1 MCSNPN
7 AKVLSSICGFSRMGP
22 NRELK
27 TRVETFWKEQ
37 AKLRTDGATE
47 GELTVSIDQF
57 ERDIEQL
64 QIQRW
69 QQLQATGI
77 DLIPSGDFSLYDH
90 VLDCACLFN
99 AIPTRYKSAAQ
110 LSGVPS
116 HLRLYFAM
124 ARGLQEKGA
133 DVPALPMKKWFDTNY
148 HFIVPELSTDQSF
161 SVGLNKPLND
171 FLLAKNAL
179 NLVTKPVLV
188 GPVTFLHL
196 SRVGERKELATEE
209 QQKVH
214 NLKLLPSLL
223 SHYVKV
229 VQSLVDAGA
238 KWIQIDEPIF
248 ALTFAEN
255 EAPAYYDAFRQTARA
270 LQQVTAKKAHLL
282 FATYFNSIAKNV
294 QIVKDLPEGT
304 GIHIDLVRAPEQL
317 DPVLS
322 ALPANCFVSLG
333 LVDGR
338 NVWLSP
344 LRQCHA
350 NALRVV
356 QKLAPG
362 RVLVSSSCSLLHV
375 PYSTKTEKR
384 SAEVPK
390 TVATGMASS
399 KIIHWLSFGIEKCE
413 QLVTVAKM
421 INGGDCAKELAEND
435 ALLKDHSVS
444 PLIHNGT
451 VKERVTAIEASG
463 VESYFRK
470 SPYEQRIVQQKACL
484 QLPPLPT
491 TTIGSFP
498 QSATVRAMRAKFKA
512 HKMADADY
520 WAFINAETERCI
532 RMQED
537 IGLDVLVH
545 GEFERNDM
553 VEYFA
558 EHLHGFCVTSNG
570 WVQSYGSRCV
580 KPPVLYGDV
589 QRAGPMTVA
598 MTKFAQSLTKKPVK
612 GMLTGPMTILKWSF
626 VRNDQPQKDTLFQ
639 VALALRDDVAELE
652 KEGINCIQMDEPAF
666 REGLPLD
673 PAQHNEY
680 LKITV
685 QAFKISTGCVA
696 DSTQIYSHMCYSDFG
711 DIFTHIAELDADVL
725 CIECSR
731 SDLSLL
737 SCFDR
742 FGYPLMVG
750 PGIYDIHSPRVP
762 SVDELKARLHAM
774 LKYIPAGRLFANPDC
789 GLKTRDWPET
799 EAALRAMVGAVRSV
813 RAELK

>member
-27 TRVETFWKEQ
+27 TRVESFWKEQ
-37 AKLRTDGATE
+37 SKLRFDGSSNA
-47 GELTVSIDQF
+47 ELTNSIDKF
-57 ERDIEQL
+57 EKDIEQL
-64 QIQRW
+64 QILRW
-69 QQLQATGI
+69 QQLKATGV

-99 AIPTRYKSAAQ
+99 AVPPRYKTAAE
-110 LSGVPS
+110 LNGVPS

-148 HFIVPELSTDQSF
+148 HFI
-161 SVGLNKPLND
+161 D
-171 FLLAKNAL
+171 FLLAKSAL
-179 NLVTKPVLV
+179 NLLTKPVLL
-188 GPVTFLHL
+188 GP
-196 SRVGERKELATEE
+196 ELATEE
-209 QQKVH
+209 QQKLA
-214 NLKLLPSLL
+214 NLKLLSSLL
-223 SHYVKV
+223 PHYVQV
-229 VQSLVDAGA
+229 IQSLVDAGA

-248 ALTFAEN
+248 SLTFADN
-255 EAPAYYDAFRQTARA
+255 EAPAYYEAFRKMAQT
-270 LQQVTAKKAHLL
+270 LQQVTAKKAHLV
-282 FATYFNSIAKNV
+282 FTTYFNSIAKNV

-317 DPVLS
+317 EPVLS
-322 ALPANCFVSLG
+322 ALPPNCFVSLG

-350 NALRVV
+350 EALRVV
-356 QKLAPG
+356 QRLAPG
-362 RVLVSSSCSLLHV
+362 RVLVSTSCSLLHV
-375 PYSTKTEKR
+375 PYSTKAEKR

-390 TVATGMASS
+390 TVVTGLDSS
-399 KIIHWLSFGIEKCE
+399 KILHWLSFGIEKCE
-413 QLVTVAKM
+413 QVVTIAKLL
-421 INGGDCAKELAEND
+421 NGVDCSKALEEND

-444 PLIHNGT
+444 PLIHNAP
-451 VKERVTAIEASG
+451 VKKRVISIEASG
-463 VESYFRK
+463 IASYFRQTG
-470 SPYEQRIVQQKACL
+470 YDQRIVQQKTCL
-484 QLPPLPT
+484 KLPSLPT

-512 HKMADADY
+512 HKMTDADY

-532 RMQED
+532 RLQEN

-626 VRNDQPQKDTLFQ
+626 VRNDQPQKDTVFQ
-639 VALALRDDVAELE
+639 VALALRDEVAELE

-673 PAQHNEY
+673 PAHHFDY
-680 LKITV
+680 LTITV

-762 SVDELKARLHAM
+762 SVDELKARLRAM
-774 LKYIPAGRLFANPDC
+774 LKYIPASRLFANPDC

-799 EAALRAMVGAVRSV
+799 EAALRAMVDAVRAV